1 VRAAPPPAE
10 IRDAIKS
17 GGFDAVCFT
26 SSSTVRNLVGI
37 AGKPHARTV
46 VACIGPQTAA
56 TAREFGLR
64 SDVEPEVAAVDA
76 LVDALA
82 AYAVARRES
91 GDATP
96 PPKKSRRASSTTRT
110 AR

>member
-1 VRAAPPPAE
+1 M
-10 IRDAIKS
+10 
-17 GGFDAVCFT
+17 
-26 SSSTVRNLVGI
+26 
-37 AGKPHARTV
+37 

-64 SDVEPEVAAVDA
+64 SDVEPEVAAVDT

-82 AYAVARRES
+82 AYAAQRRES

-96 PPKKSRRASSTTRT
+96 PPKKTRRATGRP
-110 AR
+110 R

>member
-1 VRAAPPPAE
+1 
-10 IRDAIKS
+10 
-17 GGFDAVCFT
+17 
-26 SSSTVRNLVGI
+26 VRNLVGI
-37 AGKPHARTV
+37 AGKPHTRTV

-64 SDVEPEVAAVDA
+64 SDVEPEVAAVDT

-82 AYAVARRES
+82 AHAAAKRAS
-91 GDATP
+91 GDAP
-96 PPKKSRRASSTTRT
+96 PPKRSRRASSSRT

>member
-1 VRAAPPPAE
+1 
-10 IRDAIKS
+10 
-17 GGFDAVCFT
+17 
-26 SSSTVRNLVGI
+26 
-37 AGKPHARTV
+37 

>member
-1 VRAAPPPAE
+1 
-10 IRDAIKS
+10 
-17 GGFDAVCFT
+17 
-26 SSSTVRNLVGI
+26 VRNLVGI

-64 SDVEPEVAAVDA
+64 SDVEPETAAVDA

-82 AYAVARRES
+82 AHAVARRQS

-96 PPKKSRRASSTTRT
+96 PPKKTRRATGRT